1 MKRVAPLFLAGLV
14 GLAAC
19 SDERGALLAPENPIF
34 DAIASGDALPTGQHI
49 VVMGGQKLPKNLA
62 QRVQALGGKVQ
73 AAYDGIGVA
82 VVSGLS
88 DAAAAQLQANDDVNV
103 VEPDVAVQY
112 IDPPADLEAMNAVD
126 AAPASPS
133 DPTTAGRY
141 AWQWNMRAI
150 GAPQAWAAG
159 RLGSSD
165 VRVAILD
172 TGLDYTHADLTGL
185 VDLPRSRSFVPS
197 DDAFLAVNF
206 PGAHP
211 IADMHY
217 HGTHVGATVSSN
229 AIAAAGVTSKVRL
242 IGVKVLSRTGSG
254 TTSGVLAGIMYA
266 ADAGADV
273 MNMSL
278 GNTFSKS
285 QFPGFVAT
293 INRAITYANRQGT
306 LVVVS
311 AGNSNADLDH
321 DEDSFKAYC
330 NASPVVCVSATGPTG
345 PAGVAGRPGPWTDV
359 DAKAPYSNF
368 GRSAVDVAAPGGAA
382 QPVWA
387 ACSSFSIRIPG
398 CRAGKTFVVGLSGT
412 SMASPH
418 AAGVAAL
425 IVENVGKKQPG
436 LVRQQLHQ
444 TADDLGERG
453 TDPIYGKGRIN
464 MAKAL
469 GL

>member
-1 MKRVAPLFLAGLV
+1 MKRVAPLFLAGVV

-19 SDERGALLAPENPIF
+19 SDDRATLLAPQNPIF
-34 DAIASGDALPTGQHI
+34 DAIAAGDALPTGQHI
-49 VVMGGQKLPKNLA
+49 VVMGGQKLPVDLA
-62 QRVQALGGKVQ
+62 QRVRALGGKLE
-73 AAYDGIGVA
+73 ASYDRIGVA

-88 DAAAAQLQANDDVNV
+88 ADAAAELQANDDVSV
-103 VEPDVAVQY
+103 VEPDVVVQY
-112 IDPPADLEAMNAVD
+112 INPPATFEAMD
-126 AAPASPS
+126 ALDVAPASPS
-133 DPTTAGRY
+133 NPTTAGRY

-159 RLGSSD
+159 RLGSAD
-165 VRVAILD
+165 VKVAILD

-185 VDLPRSRSFVPS
+185 VNLPLSRSFVPT
-197 DDAFLAVNF
+197 DDAFLRVNF

-211 IADMHY
+211 VADMHY

-229 AIAAAGVTSKVRL
+229 AIAAAGVTSKVQL
-242 IGVKVLSRTGSG
+242 IGVKVLSRTGRGS
-254 TTSGVLAGIMYA
+254 TSGVLAGIMYA

-278 GNTFSKS
+278 GSTFSKS
-285 QFPGFVAT
+285 AFPGFVAT

-306 LVVVS
+306 VVVVS

-321 DEDSFKAYC
+321 DDDSFKAYC
-330 NASPVVCVSATGPTG
+330 NASPVICVSATGPTG
-345 PAGVAGRPGPWTDV
+345 PSGAAGRPGPWTDV

-368 GRSAVDVAAPGGAA
+368 GRSAIDVAAPGGAA

-387 ACSSFSIRIPG
+387 ACSSFSTAIPG
-398 CRAGKTFVVGLSGT
+398 CRAGKTFVVGLNGT

-444 TADDLGERG
+444 SADDLGERG

-464 MAKAL
+464 MARAV